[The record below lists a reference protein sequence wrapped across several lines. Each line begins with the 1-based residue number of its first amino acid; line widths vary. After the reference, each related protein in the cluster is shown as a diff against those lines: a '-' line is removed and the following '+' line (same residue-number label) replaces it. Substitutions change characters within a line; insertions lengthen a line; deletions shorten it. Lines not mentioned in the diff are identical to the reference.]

1 MFYAL
6 FVCGHYFFNA
16 SLSKSAF
23 STYYFGDLAF
33 WLSVFY
39 VFFRVMSFEF
49 DCHIYRITT
58 YSHCFC

>member
-33 WLSVFY
+33 LAFCVLCVF
-39 VFFRVMSFEF
+39 SCHEF
-49 DCHIYRITT
+49 
-58 YSHCFC
+58 